1 MHTFFKKKSYLISAS
16 VDASMSEAFEDA
28 RSEIDSQI
36 KSPSSLDIIQV
47 DKSST
52 KDLLDEVDDF
62 HLLPPL
68 ETFFGEFPGLDL
80 NPECVSLT
88 AELENDLLPSTP
100 LTEDQLRY
108 LLDINQSQK

>member
-1 MHTFFKKKSYLISAS
+1 
-16 VDASMSEAFEDA
+16 MSEAFEDA

-47 DKSST
+47 DKST

-68 ETFFGEFPGLDL
+68 KTFYGEFPGLDL

-88 AELENDLLPSTP
+88 AELESEMLPSTP

-108 LLDINQSQK
+108 LFKIDHPQNLYLVEIEIPR